1 MSAAGTACAL
11 LAIAAAA
18 WPAGAARA
26 EDAPA
31 VPPSSS
37 PSPSPSSPAS
47 PPPTADAIAA
57 PWAIELGDRL
67 ELTPGAVAP
76 VRITLRGR
84 GRHGVAPS
92 GLRIDLTP
100 SARGIS
106 VRQRR
111 YQRGDAAEADTA
123 TPTFS
128 IPVRAEAAGSYSLD
142 VRVRF
147 WVCTAKSCQP
157 VDERRAIAVEVR
169 EPPPP
174 PAPPIT
180 EPPPPAPA
188 PTKPLGKPLPRP
200 ARPLKPASTSPKPP
214 PPPSGLSAS

>member
-1 MSAAGTACAL
+1 VSAAGTACAL
-11 LAIAAAA
+11 LAIAGAA

-26 EDAPA
+26 EDALAAP
-31 VPPSSS
+31 PSTTPKPSTTPSSS
-37 PSPSPSSPAS
+37 SSSSPSSPAS
-47 PPPTADAIAA
+47 PSPTADAIAA

-67 ELTPGAVAP
+67 ELTPGAVSP

-180 EPPPPAPA
+180 EPPPPAPSSPPPRA
-188 PTKPLGKPLPRP
+188 AKPSPRKMSE
-200 ARPLKPASTSPKPP
+200 KPAPRRQ
-214 PPPSGLSAS
+214 